1 MIFRRTD
8 KYGYSRYYGG
18 GGPAF
23 VIKIVVTI
31 ALMVALVIG
40 AAAFVMQK
48 YMVYTEN
55 GGHLELPW
63 EKKTVQQGDED
74 PGGLDGLIVTG
85 EDSSQAE
92 SSRSEEGSQ
101 SAEAS
106 VSAEGSAEGSQS
118 AETSAEATAEG
129 SQSAE
134 SSAEA
139 SAEGSQSAETSA
151 TTQKPQPGWWE
162 RFVAWLKGIFA
173 PAQTTPQPQSDS
185 SAAEGA
191 DASAEASGQTEKD
204 SSGGF
209 WPFHSGKEESSQQ
222 TAEESSAEP
231 EAEKPAPLSG
241 SLLIQH
247 VSMGDLKQN
256 YAEGDIRNKNGNG
269 LMLFMKES
277 GGKLNFRSAQGLA
290 GELEVNGDE
299 STHSK
304 VKEVV
309 SDLKAKGYYTLAY
322 VDGFQDQKAP
332 QLEKKLYDEGGAAWY
347 DGEDRAWADPASAS
361 YQSYL
366 IGLVKELEDLGFDE
380 IVLNNACYPKTGNTA
395 ILSSECYNPDT
406 FRKTVSGFYE
416 KLAKET
422 KGSKSLLSLITTET
436 AIEEGYD
443 TATGQSLEDMLQLGG
458 RLWVE
463 AERSK
468 AQSLSDKLSQAGYPD
483 NALGLLVSSLNADE
497 SWNQMNLD

>member
-23 VIKIVVTI
+23 VIKVVVTI

-40 AAAFVMQK
+40 AAAFVVQK

-63 EKKTVQQGDED
+63 EKKATQQGDED
-74 PGGLDGLIVTG
+74 PGLDDLIVTG
-85 EDSSQAE
+85 EDSSQSAE
-92 SSRSEEGSQ
+92 ESGEASQ
-101 SAEAS
+101 SAEESTETGAEAS
-106 VSAEGSAEGSQS
+106 ADASQS
-118 AETSAEATAEG
+118 T
-129 SQSAE
+129 E

-139 SAEGSQSAETSA
+139 SADASQSAEASESGDTSA
-151 TTQKPQPGWWE
+151 PAEEPQSGWWE

-173 PAQTTPQPQSDS
+173 PAQTTSQPQSDS
-185 SAAEGA
+185 SAAA
-191 DASAEASGQTEKD
+191 DASQSAEAE
-204 SSGGF
+204 SSGGL
-209 WPFHSGKEESSQQ
+209 WPFHSGKQEEESSQQ
-222 TAEESSAEP
+222 AAEESSAQPEP
-231 EAEKPAPLSG
+231 EKKEPLSDG
-241 SLLIQH
+241 LLIQH

-256 YAEGDIRNKNGNG
+256 YAEGDIKNKSGNG

-277 GGKLNFRSAQGLA
+277 GGKLNFRSNTGLA
-290 GELEVNGDE
+290 GELAVNGDE

-309 SDLKAKGYYTLAY
+309 SDLNAKDYYTLAY

-332 QLEKKLYDEGGAAWY
+332 ELEKRLYDGGGSAWY
-347 DGEDRAWADPASAS
+347 DGEDRAWADPASES

-366 IGLVKELEDLGFDE
+366 ISLVKELEDMGFDE
-380 IVLNNACYPKTGNTA
+380 IVLNNACYPRTGNTS
-395 ILSSECYNPDT
+395 ILSSECYNPDS
-406 FRKTVSGFYE
+406 FRETVGGFYE

-422 KGSKSLLSLITTET
+422 KGSKSLISLITTET

-443 TATGQSLEDMLQLGG
+443 AATGQSLEDMLQLGG

-463 AERSK
+463 TERSR
-468 AQSLSDKLSQAGYPD
+468 AQSLSAKLSQAGYAD
-483 NALGLLVSSLNADE
+483 NALGVLVSSLSADE
-497 SWNQMNLD
+497 NCNQMNLD

>member
-23 VIKIVVTI
+23 VIKVVVTI

-40 AAAFVMQK
+40 AAAFVVQK

-63 EKKTVQQGDED
+63 EKKATQQGDED
-74 PGGLDGLIVTG
+74 PGLDDLIVTG
-85 EDSSQAE
+85 EDA
-92 SSRSEEGSQ
+92 SQ
-101 SAEAS
+101 SAEESGEAS
-106 VSAEGSAEGSQS
+106 QSAEESAETSRSAEESAEASQSAEESGEASQS
-118 AETSAEATAEG
+118 AETSAEA

-134 SSAEA
+134 A
-139 SAEGSQSAETSA
+139 SESGDTSA
-151 TTQKPQPGWWE
+151 QPAEPQPGWWE

-173 PAQTTPQPQSDS
+173 PAQTTSQPQSDS
-185 SAAEGA
+185 SAAADA
-191 DASAEASGQTEKD
+191 DASAQTE
-204 SSGGF
+204 SSGGL
-209 WPFHSGKEESSQQ
+209 WPFHSDKKEQEEASSQKA
-222 TAEESSAEP
+222 AEESSAQPEP
-231 EAEKPAPLSG
+231 EKKEPLSDG
-241 SLLIQH
+241 LLIQH
-247 VSMGDLKQN
+247 VSMGDLKLGF
-256 YAEGDIRNKNGNG
+256 AEGDIKNKSGNG

-277 GGKLNFRSAQGLA
+277 GGKLNFRSSTGLA
-290 GELEVNGDE
+290 GELAVNGDE

-309 SDLKAKGYYTLAY
+309 TDLKAKDYYTLAY

-332 QLEKKLYDEGGAAWY
+332 ELEKRLYDGGGSAWY
-347 DGEDRAWADPASAS
+347 DGEDRAWADPTSES

-366 IGLVKELEDLGFDE
+366 IALVKELEDMGFDE
-380 IVLNNACYPKTGNTA
+380 IVLNNACYPRTGNTS
-395 ILSSECYNPDT
+395 ILSSECYNPDS
-406 FRKTVSGFYE
+406 FRETVGGFYE

-422 KGSKSLLSLITTET
+422 QGSKSLISLITTET

-443 TATGQSLEDMLQLGG
+443 AATGQSLEDMLQLGG

-463 AERSK
+463 TERSR
-468 AQSLSDKLSQAGYPD
+468 AQSLSDKLSEAGYAD
-483 NALGLLVSSLNADE
+483 NALGVLVSSLSADE
-497 SWNQMNLD
+497 DCNQMNLD